1 MSTHDLI
8 STDHPLTQSEQRA
21 LRRVAGLMIPA
32 SATLG
37 VPGADDASIFAE
49 ILAAARAVPAPLR
62 DALARLDAVAG
73 TAFADLDADAQRD
86 ACERLRTAEPVH
98 AWTFVQLVVPC
109 YYRDDRV
116 MRSLGMDARAPF
128 PKGYDVE
135 QGDWSLLDPVRAR
148 PRLYRD
154 V

>member
-8 STDHPLTQSEQRA
+8 STDHPLTQSERRA

-37 VPGADDASIFAE
+37 VPGADDETIFAE
-49 ILAAARAVPAPLR
+49 ILAAARTVPAPLR

-73 TAFADLDADAQRD
+73 TAFADLDANAQRD
-86 ACERLRTAEPVH
+86 ACERLRTGEPVH

-128 PKGYDVE
+128 PKGYDLE

>member
-1 MSTHDLI
+1 MSTHDLL

-32 SATLG
+32 STPHG
-37 VPGADDASIFAE
+37 VPGADDAAIFAD
-49 ILAAARAVPAPLR
+49 ILTTARATAAPIR
-62 DALARLDAVAG
+62 EALARLDAVAG
-73 TAFADLDADAQRD
+73 ATFADLDANAQRD
-86 ACERLRTAEPVH
+86 ACARLRAVEPVL
-98 AWTFVQLVVPC
+98 AWTFVQLIVPC

-116 MRSLGMDARAPF
+116 MGSLGMEARAPF

-148 PRLYRD
+148 PKLYRD